1 MCWPTVC
8 SALIASSF
16 RILSSSTGIPSPPL
30 ASLAAILPETHLT
43 SHSRMSGSRWV
54 TTSWWLSRS
63 LRAFLY
69 SSVSSWHFLASL
81 LLLGPLLCVFYGA
94 NPCMKCSLVP
104 PIFLKRSVVFPIL
117 LSSSTSLHCSLKKT
131 FSSLLFSETLHSV
144 GCIFP
149 FLPCLSLL
157 FFAWLVVKPPQ
168 TTTLPSCI
176 FLWDGFCDHL
186 CYNVT
191 NLPP

>member
-1 MCWPTVC
+1 M
-8 SALIASSF
+8 
-16 RILSSSTGIPSPPL
+16 
-30 ASLAAILPETHLT
+30 LPKAHLT
-43 SHSRMSGSRWV
+43 SCSRMSGSRSM

-63 LRAFLY
+63 LRAFLN
-69 SSVSSWHFLASL
+69 SSVYSWHLFLASL
-81 LLLGPLLCVFYGA
+81 LLLDAYFFFYCA
-94 NPCMKCSLVP
+94 NPCMKCSLVS

-117 LSSSTSLHCSLKKT
+117 LSFSTSLHCSLKT

-144 GCIFP
+144 GYIFP

-157 FFAWLVVKPPQ
+157 FFAWLFVKPTQ